1 MVEHIIMNNDLS
13 QTQKKSKSIILTGAA
28 GNLGIVVT
36 KHLLNLGHK
45 VIAVLHEEASKQK
58 LPVNTNLDTAVVN
71 LASESE
77 TENFINQLIEKYLKI
92 DAVVMLAGGFAM
104 GNITKTSITQIKE
117 QISLNFDTA
126 YNVVRPVYDHMM
138 KNNSGRLIFIG
149 SRPAIKPTDGK
160 NMIAY
165 GLSKSMLFK
174 LAEYINAD
182 AKGKKIDA
190 TVIVPSTIDT
200 DANRRSM
207 PDADFSK
214 WVKPEAIAETIGFL
228 LSEPASALRET
239 VLKMYG
245 NG

>member
-1 MVEHIIMNNDLS
+1 MNNDLS
-13 QTQKKSKSIILTGAA
+13 QTQKKSKSIIITGAA

>member
-13 QTQKKSKSIILTGAA
+13 QTQKKSKSIIITGAA

>member
-1 MVEHIIMNNDLS
+1 MKTDPTLSPINSRTVII
-13 QTQKKSKSIILTGAA
+13 TGAA

-36 KHLLNLGHK
+36 KHLLDHGYN
-45 VIAVLHEEASKQK
+45 VIAVLHDESSKEK
-58 LPVNTNLDTAVVN
+58 LPMNANLDSEVVN
-71 LASESE
+71 LSSEIE
-77 TENFINQLIEKYLKI
+77 TANLINKVIEKYLKV
-92 DAVVMLAGGFAM
+92 DAVIMLAGGFAM
-104 GNITKTSITQIKE
+104 GNIIKTSITQIKE

-126 YNVVRPVYDHMM
+126 YNVVRPVYDHMLE
-138 KNNSGRLIFIG
+138 NNSGRLIFIG
-149 SRPAIKPTDGK
+149 SRPAIKPADGK

-182 AKGKKIDA
+182 AKGKNINA
-190 TVIVPSTIDT
+190 SVIVPSTIDT
-200 DANRRSM
+200 EANRRSM

-214 WVKPEAIAETIGFL
+214 WVKPQAIAETIGFL